1 MPSIPL
7 YTATSKPS
15 DSPANPLP
23 TLLSTP
29 SGVAILEIQGTIHA
43 PFPTPTDDSTD
54 LQPTQTL
61 VGRLEFPDYDSST
74 PDDTK
79 WMKKAY
85 FYVGE
90 HQRLVGEV
98 KKLAKPIAVLR
109 KRDSDNVEQDEDSMS
124 VDGESGDQEALEIME
139 VVKYKILFGARPEP
153 V

>member
-7 YTATSKPS
+7 YTPS
-15 DSPANPLP
+15 SEASEVQPTPLP

-43 PFPTPTDDSTD
+43 PFPAPTDGSTD
-54 LQPTQTL
+54 PKATL
-61 VGRLEFPDYDSST
+61 TSVGRLEFPDYDART

-109 KRDSDNVEQDEDSMS
+109 KRDYRAAEQDENKMM
-124 VDGESGDQEALEIME
+124 VDGDATEQEALEIME